1 MIKNN
6 QTPTAPVVTSLPLP
20 NSDNA
25 MVIDLPDGQKLV
37 IGKIASGSVIEVA
50 TWRGTGRP
58 DSRTT
63 RLMLG
68 MSTLNSSSSESIATP
83 NPQITKKKNDYSI
96 SKRVI
101 AKILR
106 LIIVTIVVV
115 AIPIALF
122 FAGIRVAHPQAGLSN
137 ALGPAK
143 SAIVIFKETTD
154 VNIGDTVIASSQQT
168 STSPVLGNVSAKT
181 ANYYTIKNGRFLE
194 PIPTSHMRGKLLVI
208 VPFLGYALGAIGL

>member
-6 QTPTAPVVTSLPLP
+6 QNPLTPVVTSLPLP

-25 MVIDLPDGQKLV
+25 MVIDLPDGQKIV

-68 MSTLNSSSSESIATP
+68 MSTLNNSSSESVATP
-83 NPQITKKKNDYSI
+83 SPQITKKEKDNSI
-96 SKRVI
+96 PKKVT
-101 AKILR
+101 AKMIR
-106 LIIVTIVVV
+106 LIIVTIFAV
-115 AIPIALF
+115 AIPVSLF

-137 ALGPAK
+137 ALGTAK
-143 SAIVIFKETTD
+143 SAIVLFKETTE
-154 VNIGDTVIASSQQT
+154 VKTGDTVIANSQQA
-168 STSPVLGNVSAKT
+168 STSPILGKVSD
-181 ANYYTIKNGRFLE
+181 I
-194 PIPTSHMRGKLLVI
+194 TSN
-208 VPFLGYALGAIGL
+208 